1 MIIVSDTSV
10 VSNFFLINSLH
21 ILQKTYKNLI
31 IPQKVYFELKDLA
44 LFGHDITWLDDKSWI
59 EVKTVSN
66 PNLITPLLSEM
77 DEGEAEAIILS
88 QEIQVDYLL
97 IDDLKGRQY
106 AQRIGLQ
113 IVGSVGTLIK
123 AKSLGYISNIKS
135 YLDQLIFTAKAY
147 ISLTLYNEVLKLA
160 NEKN

>member
-1 MIIVSDTSV
+1 
-10 VSNFFLINSLH
+10 
-21 ILQKTYKNLI
+21 
-31 IPQKVYFELKDLA
+31 
-44 LFGHDITWLDDKSWI
+44 
-59 EVKTVSN
+59 
-66 PNLITPLLSEM
+66 M

-123 AKSLGYISNIKS
+123 AKSLGHISNIKP
-135 YLDQLIFTAKAY
+135 YLDQLIFTAKAH